1 MNLPPS
7 EGERLFRAMLLV
19 RKAEERLARDFK
31 AGALPGPVHLYLGQE
46 AVAVGICAQLS
57 DRDWITSTHRGHG
70 HFLAKGGDV
79 AALFAEVYGRA
90 TGVCG
95 GMGGSMHVADFGKG
109 ILGANGIVGGGIA
122 LAAGAALTIQ
132 RTGSGGVA
140 VAFFGDGA
148 SSEGVL
154 SETMNIAALWNLPLI
169 FVCENNGY
177 SEFSATDAVTAGR
190 IFERAR
196 PFGIPTLELDGNDLT
211 EVSAGAVAA
220 IARARRG
227 EGPTFIEA
235 NTYRFHGHVEG
246 EAGFLRDKYRT
257 DQEILERRQ
266 RDPISR
272 FRERLVE
279 TGIAS
284 AQQLESWEQDVEQRV
299 NSAADQAA
307 EDPWPDLDQLETVRI
322 V

>member
-1 MNLPPS
+1 MTLPPS
-7 EGERLFRAMLLV
+7 ERERLHRAMLLV

-46 AVAVGICAQLS
+46 AVAVGVCAHLS

-70 HFLAKGGDV
+70 HFLAKGGDP

-90 TGVCG
+90 TGICG
-95 GMGGSMHVADFGKG
+95 GMGGSMHVADFDKG

-122 LAAGAALTIQ
+122 LAAGAALMSQ
-132 RTGSGGVA
+132 QTGSGGAA

-154 SETMNIAALWNLPLI
+154 SETMNIAALWKLPLL

-177 SEFSATDAVTAGR
+177 SEFSATSTVTAGR
-190 IFERAR
+190 IADRAK
-196 PFGIPTLELDGNDLT
+196 PFAIPTIEVDGNDL
-211 EVSAGAVAA
+211 AAVWAA
-220 IARARRG
+220 ARDALGRARQG

-246 EAGFLRDKYRT
+246 EAGFLRDKYRS
-257 DQEILERRQ
+257 DEEVLERRQ
-266 RDPISR
+266 RDPLSR
-272 FRERLVE
+272 SRDELVAS
-279 TGIAS
+279 GIAS
-284 AQQLESWEQDVEQRV
+284 PQEIELWEREVDQEV
-299 NSAADQAA
+299 NAAADRAA
-307 EDPWPDLDQLETVRI
+307 EDPWPGLDQIDVVRI
-322 V
+322 G